1 MPTCRILLFC
11 KGSNSVWSLILY
23 IQKPETHDLQ
33 GKQLMSMLL
42 YLEDV
47 SYYLKEFLI
56 YTFWIYIFLY
66 LHTLQEICKE
76 NFRKR
81 L

>member
-1 MPTCRILLFC
+1 MLTCRILLFC
-11 KGSNSVWSLILY
+11 KGSNYVWNLILY

-47 SYYLKEFLI
+47 SY
-56 YTFWIYIFLY
+56 
-66 LHTLQEICKE
+66 
-76 NFRKR
+76 
-81 L
+81 